1 MADELFRQKPV
12 SLNLH
17 NTSDQILKN
26 WPHFK
31 PVSME
36 TRNSYWLFFPVW
48 NVQLQKHPWCLPFLL
63 RCQPTCTCST
73 WRNQTQI
80 YEIKYTQCGYSVST
94 HYWLFLCTCCDHQ
107 STNASPMRTP
117 HIPDIWLETCG
128 RYYLCEIGFLTVAG
142 CLCLARFQW
151 KLNLWKV

>member
-1 MADELFRQKPV
+1 MNRFGGNQCHLICITQEIRYHRTGQPISQYCKYGNQKLILTVLPCLKCSTTKA
-12 SLNLH
+12 SLMPPL
-17 NTSDQILKN
+17 
-26 WPHFK
+26 
-31 PVSME
+31 
-36 TRNSYWLFFPVW
+36 
-48 NVQLQKHPWCLPFLL
+48 LL

-94 HYWLFLCTCCDHQ
+94 HYWLFLCTCCDHR